1 MNKLKPIVMVLA
13 AMLMLSVGM
22 ASANGDSS
30 EGTPE
35 GVTLDTTAETI
46 LLCTK
51 VIPATNIGW
60 GVCTGNE
67 VTKGTF
73 SYEPSG
79 PTLRFNAEASGL
91 GGFVDDYPEVS
102 DLALTGVTQTTL
114 RWTWT
119 TPDRTYFVKNIVT
132 VEETVS
138 GNVILTEEKA
148 PGSNEVVHVMLFGLT
163 AGTSYTITV
172 QSVYDDPA
180 GATDESY
187 SLIYYR
193 DSDPANVLPSDKGFR
208 MLDQATSLNGIV
220 SFSGFQTIGQNIPN
234 PPPAD
239 VNVRG
244 KIWIVP
250 TAQLNEDGT
259 LKWTGYGA
267 GNIMTDYLFESD
279 SMVGGASPAEWMGG
293 ITYTYVP
300 IS

>member
-1 MNKLKPIVMVLA
+1 
-13 AMLMLSVGM
+13 M
-22 ASANGDSS
+22 ASASS
-30 EGTPE
+30 DDGTPG
-35 GVTLDTTAETI
+35 GVTLDGTALTI

-60 GVCTGNE
+60 GVCTGDE
-67 VTKGTF
+67 ATKGTF
-73 SYEPSG
+73 RYEPSG
-79 PTLRFNAEASGL
+79 PTLKFNAEASGL
-91 GGFVDDYPEVS
+91 GGFVYDHPEVA

-119 TPDRTYFVKNIVT
+119 TPDRVYFVKNIVT
-132 VEETVS
+132 VKETAS
-138 GNVILTEEKA
+138 EVIILNEEKA
-148 PGSNEVVHVMLFGLT
+148 PGSNKVVNVMIFGLT

-180 GATDESY
+180 GAGDGSY

-193 DSDPANVLPSDKGFR
+193 DSDPANVLPSDKGFK
-208 MLDQATSLNGIV
+208 MLDQATSVNGVIT
-220 SFSGFQTIGQNIPN
+220 FSGYQTIGQNIPN

-250 TAQLNEDGT
+250 TTQLNEDGT

-267 GNIMTDYLFESD
+267 GNTMTDYLFESD
-279 SMVGGASPAEWMGG
+279 LIEGGASPSEWMGG

-300 IS
+300 